1 MKHTGKTPSSSITLS
16 DSLFGKTKQ
25 GVIGLLFTHPDESF
39 YLRQIARSTGA
50 SAGAVQR
57 ELRQLSHAGLILR
70 EPSGHQ
76 VYFRANPAS
85 PIFGELKGL
94 AVKTAGLGDV
104 LRAALAPLADRIR
117 AAFIFGSFATGRA
130 VATSDVDLMVV
141 GDVEFGE
148 VVDAI
153 GPAEDRL
160 NREVN
165 PVVYSEKEFSGKVSA
180 AHHFVSAVLKEPKV
194 FLVGSQGELDAIA

>member
-1 MKHTGKTPSSSITLS
+1 MPSTGPGAISEA
-16 DSLFGKTKQ
+16 LFGKTKQ
-25 GVIGLLFTHPDESF
+25 GVIGLLFSHPDESF

-50 SAGAVQR
+50 SAGTVQR

-85 PIFGELKGL
+85 PIFAELKGL
-94 AVKTAGLGDV
+94 AIKTAGLGDV

-117 AAFIFGSFATGRA
+117 VAFIFGSFARGTA
-130 VATSDVDLMVV
+130 VAASDVDLMVV

-148 VVDAI
+148 VVDII
-153 GPAEDRL
+153 GPPENQL

-165 PVVYSEKEFSGKVSA
+165 PVVYPVAEFQRKVA
-180 AHHFVSAVLKEPKV
+180 GDHPFVSEVVREPKI
-194 FLVGSQGELDAIA
+194 FLIGDQRELEGLAR